1 MSGGP
6 LIVQSDKTLLLEI
19 DHPDA
24 QSCRMAIAP
33 FAELERSPEHVH
45 TYRLT
50 PLGLW
55 NARAAGHDAEA
66 VVDALLKYSRYPVP
80 HALLVDVADTMD
92 RYGRLQLVNDPA
104 SGLVLRGLDRMVLIE
119 VAKSKKLAGML
130 GDRIDDDTI
139 RVHPSERGRLKQA
152 LLKLGWPAEDL
163 AGYVDGEAHPIA
175 LAEDGKDG
183 GRPWTL
189 RSYQREAVEA
199 FWAGG
204 SGVVVLPCGA
214 GKTMVGAAAMAEA
227 KATTLILVTNTVAG
241 RQWKRELIARTSL
254 TEEEIGEYSGER
266 KEIRP
271 VTIATYQVLTSRRGG
286 AFTHLDLFGARDWGL
301 VVYDEVHLLPAP
313 IFRFTADLQAR
324 RRLGLTATL
333 VREDGREGDVF
344 SLIGPKRYDA
354 PWKDIES
361 QGWIAPAQC
370 TEVRVTLTDAE
381 RMSYATAEAEERYRM
396 AATARTKLPVVRA
409 LVQRHPDDQ
418 VLVIGAYID
427 QLHELGEYLDAP
439 IIQGSTTNKERERL
453 FDAFRSG
460 QLRTLVISK
469 VGNFSIDL
477 PEAAVA
483 IQVSGTFGS
492 RQEEAQR
499 LGRVLRPKADGRQA
513 HFYTVVSRD
522 TIDTEYAAHRQRFL
536 AEQGYA
542 YTIVDA
548 DDILGPKLPTVD

>member
-24 QSCRMAIAP
+24 QACRMAIAP

-55 NARAAGHDAEA
+55 NARAAGHDAEG
-66 VVDALLKYSRYPVP
+66 VVDSLIKYSRYPVP
-80 HALLVDVADTMD
+80 HALLVDVAETMD
-92 RYGRLQLVNDPA
+92 RYGRLQLANDPA
-104 SGLVLRGLDRMVLIE
+104 YGLVLRALDRLVLIE

-130 GDRIDDDTI
+130 GDKIDDDTI

-163 AGYVDGEAHPIA
+163 AGYVDGEAHPIE
-175 LAEDGKDG
+175 LAEAGKDG
-183 GRPWTL
+183 RKPWTL

-214 GKTMVGAAAMAEA
+214 GKTLVGAAAMAEA

-361 QGWIAPAQC
+361 QGWIAPAEC

-396 AATARTKLPVVRA
+396 AATARTKLPVVKA
-409 LVQRHPDDQ
+409 LVDRHPDDQ

-427 QLHELGEYLDAP
+427 QLHQLGEYLDAP

-453 FDAFRSG
+453 FDAFRTG
-460 QLRTLVISK
+460 EIRTLVISK

-548 DDILGPKLPTVD
+548 DDVLGPKLPTVD